1 MDQKLTLAMKTSES
15 QPWDTQEV
23 TVRSEQDLG
32 APRGSSLP
40 EPTLCPQPI
49 RTLGL
54 RSLDSASGSCPALR
68 DSAPSLEK
76 RTTSMPCP
84 LRLQDEAGRLG
95 CRGIGSL
102 RARGRPGAPGPT
114 PESGRL
120 FLKGCLRFFSS
131 PALLSDVTPTPR
143 GAEHTIYNM
152 YEYTSVLSSTLRHPK
167 RE

>member
-54 RSLDSASGSCPALR
+54 RSLDSASGSCPA
-68 DSAPSLEK
+68 SSPGQCTISGEK
-76 RTTSMPCP
+76 DYLDAMPP
-84 LRLQDEAGRLG
+84 EAAGRGREAGLPGDREPQSTG
-95 CRGIGSL
+95 Q
-102 RARGRPGAPGPT
+102 ARG
-114 PESGRL
+114 SG
-120 FLKGCLRFFSS
+120 
-131 PALLSDVTPTPR
+131 T
-143 GAEHTIYNM
+143 HT
-152 YEYTSVLSSTLRHPK
+152 
-167 RE
+167 